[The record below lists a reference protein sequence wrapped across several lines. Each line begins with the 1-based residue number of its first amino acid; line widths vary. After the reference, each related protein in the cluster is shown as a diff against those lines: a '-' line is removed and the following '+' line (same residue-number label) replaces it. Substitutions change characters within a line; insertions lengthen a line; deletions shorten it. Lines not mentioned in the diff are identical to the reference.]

1 MSVANA
7 ATTNI
12 TNQVTEF
19 FLNKKELETIQ
30 GYGLN
35 VAGRIVVSFLLF
47 ASLVLFVVGVVLCI
61 RILGRLV

>member
-1 MSVANA
+1 VS
-7 ATTNI
+7 
-12 TNQVTEF
+12 EF

-47 ASLVLFVVGVVLCI
+47 ASLVLFVVGVVLVI
-61 RILGRLV
+61 RILGRLG